1 MPIRPSRNTR
11 PSTATL
17 ASTRPRPWRL
27 ALLSVCLGGAW
38 IAGAAFGH
46 GDTAPQPVDTGK
58 LPKLGTDNW
67 LTKDPFRAG
76 TDLAEAIEVGARGY
90 NANCARCHGL
100 EAVSG
105 GIAPD
110 VRKLNADCAG
120 DADCIA
126 DMDGYYI
133 DTVRKGRV
141 RDGRVYM
148 PPFEGILSQ
157 EAMWAIRTYI
167 DSRPTDN

>member
-1 MPIRPSRNTR
+1 MSASSARPSRR
-11 PSTATL
+11 RLGTL
-17 ASTRPRPWRL
+17 L
-27 ALLSVCLGGAW
+27 ALALPFALGATWLSGNAW
-38 IAGAAFGH
+38 GH
-46 GDTAPQPVDTGK
+46 GDTAPQPVDTGN
-58 LPKLGTDNW
+58 LPKLGTNTW
-67 LTKDPFRAG
+67 LDADPFRTG
-76 TDLAEAIEVGARGY
+76 EHREEALEVGARGY

-120 DADCIA
+120 DAACLKE
-126 DMDGYYI
+126 MDGYFL
-133 DTVRKGRV
+133 DTVRKGRS

-167 DSRPTDN
+167 DSRPPD

>member
-1 MPIRPSRNTR
+1 MPASPASNRRR
-11 PSTATL
+11 RLRTAL
-17 ASTRPRPWRL
+17 L
-27 ALLSVCLGGAW
+27 ALSLPFALGTTWLAGNAW
-38 IAGAAFGH
+38 GH
-46 GDTAPQPVDTGK
+46 GDTAPQPVDTGT
-58 LPKLGTDNW
+58 LPKLGSDDW
-67 LTKDPFRAG
+67 LAANPFRSG
-76 TDLAEAIEVGARGY
+76 EHHDEALEVGARGY

-120 DADCIA
+120 DEDCIK
-126 DMDGYYI
+126 DMDQYFI
-133 DTVRKGRV
+133 DTARHGRS

-167 DSRPTDN
+167 DSRPPPG

>member
-1 MPIRPSRNTR
+1 MPASSASNTR
-11 PSTATL
+11 LRTAV
-17 ASTRPRPWRL
+17 L
-27 ALLSVCLGGAW
+27 ALALPFV
-38 IAGAAFGH
+38 AGAAWFAGSARGH
-46 GDTAPQPVDTGK
+46 GDTAPQPVDTGT
-58 LPKLGTDNW
+58 LPKLGSDDW
-67 LTKDPFRAG
+67 LSRNPFHEG
-76 TDLAEAIEVGARGY
+76 EHHDEALEVGARGY

-120 DADCIA
+120 DEDCVA
-126 DMDGYYI
+126 DMDQYFI
-133 DTVRKGRV
+133 DTARHGRS

-167 DSRPTDN
+167 DSRPPPG

>member
-1 MPIRPSRNTR
+1 MPTISARTR
-11 PSTATL
+11 
-17 ASTRPRPWRL
+17 RPRLRR
-27 ALLSVCLGGAW
+27 ALLMACLPIAFVAAWGAGT
-38 IAGAAFGH
+38 ARGH

-58 LPKLGTDNW
+58 LPRLGVETW
-67 LTKDPFRAG
+67 LARDPFRTG
-76 TDLAEAIEVGARGY
+76 EHRDEALEVGARGY

-100 EAVSG
+100 EAISG

-120 DADCIA
+120 DEACIA
-126 DMDGYYI
+126 DMDQYFV
-133 DTVRKGRV
+133 DTVRHGRS

-167 DSRPTDN
+167 DAQPPPD

>member
-1 MPIRPSRNTR
+1 MPASH
-11 PSTATL
+11 
-17 ASTRPRPWRL
+17 ASTSRRRLRHALL
-27 ALLSVCLGGAW
+27 ALSLPFAV
-38 IAGAAFGH
+38 GAAWLAGDARGH

-58 LPKLGTDNW
+58 LPKLGTDW
-67 LTKDPFRAG
+67 LASDPFRTG
-76 TDLAEAIEVGARGY
+76 EHRDEALEVGARGY

-120 DADCIA
+120 DEGCVK
-126 DMDGYYI
+126 DMDQYFV
-133 DTVRKGRV
+133 DTVRHGRS

-167 DSRPTDN
+167 DSRPPPE

>member
-1 MPIRPSRNTR
+1 MVVLL
-11 PSTATL
+11 L
-17 ASTRPRPWRL
+17 A
-27 ALLSVCLGGAW
+27 
-38 IAGAAFGH
+38 AGQLHAH

-58 LPKLGTDNW
+58 LPKLGNTDW
-67 LTKDPFRAG
+67 KASDPFRDG
-76 TDLAEAIEVGARGY
+76 EHRDEAIEVGARGY

-110 VRKLNADCAG
+110 LRKLNADCAA
-120 DADCIA
+120 DADCIK
-126 DMDGYYI
+126 DMDGYFL
-133 DTVRKGRV
+133 DTVRKGRT

-148 PPFEGILSQ
+148 PPFEEILSQ

-167 DSRPTDN
+167 DSRPPPN

>member
-1 MPIRPSRNTR
+1 MRPDPRPS
-11 PSTATL
+11 
-17 ASTRPRPWRL
+17 PRARAARL
-27 ALLSVCLGGAW
+27 ALTLCATAVAATTLWFAGNA
-38 IAGAAFGH
+38 IAH

-58 LPKLGTDNW
+58 LPKLGTDW
-67 LTKDPFRAG
+67 LASDPFRSG
-76 TDLAEAIEVGARGY
+76 EHNAEAIEVGDRGY

-120 DADCIA
+120 DDSCIA
-126 DMDGYYI
+126 DMDGYYL

-167 DSRPTDN
+167 DSRPPPQ

>member
-1 MPIRPSRNTR
+1 MPVSSARTPRR
-11 PSTATL
+11 RLGGTL
-17 ASTRPRPWRL
+17 L
-27 ALLSVCLGGAW
+27 ALALPFA
-38 IAGAAFGH
+38 IGAAWLSGNAWGH
-46 GDTAPQPVDTGK
+46 GDTAPQPVDTGN
-58 LPKLGTDNW
+58 LPKLGTDTW
-67 LTKDPFRAG
+67 LEADPFRTG
-76 TDLAEAIEVGARGY
+76 EHHEEALEVGARGY

-120 DADCIA
+120 DAVCLK
-126 DMDGYYI
+126 DMDGYFLE
-133 DTVRKGRV
+133 TVRKGRT

-148 PPFEGILSQ
+148 PPFDGILSQ

-167 DSRPTDN
+167 DSRPPPE